1 MKRGVRQ
8 GDPLSPYMFILA
20 LELLAVKIREENA
33 IRGFKISNL
42 DIKIALY
49 ADDMTLMVKDLASA
63 KTALCIIKDFE
74 TSSGLNINIEK
85 CEGLW
90 LGSDHFRI
98 DTPLDIRWP
107 KEPIKVLG
115 IYLSYNHAA
124 SVKANFDDK
133 IASLLKQLH
142 WWKAR
147 KLSFT
152 GKIIKALGLSKFAL
166 LASLIHVPIKVITMI
181 NTIIYNF

>member
-1 MKRGVRQ
+1 MQLGV
-8 GDPLSPYMFILA
+8 
-20 LELLAVKIREENA
+20 
-33 IRGFKISNL
+33 SNL

-63 KTALCIIKDFE
+63 KTALRIIKDFE
-74 TSSGLNINIEK
+74 TSSGLKINIEK

-90 LGSDHFRI
+90 LGSDCFRI

-133 IASLLKQLH
+133 IANLLKQLH
-142 WWKAR
+142 LLKAR
-147 KLSFT
+147 KRSFT
-152 GKIIKALGLSKFAL
+152 GKILIIKALGLSKFAL
-166 LASLIHVPIKVITMI
+166 LSSLIHIC
-181 NTIIYNF
+181 YNDKYNNL